1 MPAKVGLTL
10 ALAFALA
17 LAAVA
22 LAFDFKDRISTGEV
36 PQCEDIVPQN
46 LRGSAGDGQVTLTWS
61 APAEGLRRVQG
72 WSYEE
77 SQEEESQ
84 EEESQENAAT
94 ERGTGSAATSHVV
107 LGLTNDMAY
116 SFRVRAILESGQKG
130 CWSNAVEVTPVQP
143 ANVLEAMEEHQRQIA
158 ANTSKIAAEVAVGGA
173 LAKELGERGVAALE
187 ALAEAGKRDDLGI
200 PGAPRQLRG
209 LEDVSRSVDEA
220 GKAVAAGLADNGK
233 KLEALAE
240 SVDAMAAESTLLR
253 NDLSAS
259 VDGLSKSVDQAG
271 EAVAA
276 GLARLG
282 GNLGSPGPSTT
293 HLCDGEREVGSIHF
307 ARNSYSLAVDDE
319 NLGKIAGRL
328 QTLAKGSSV
337 LVVGYASAVGFAV
350 HNLHLSELRALCT
363 VRCLGAQLG
372 DQQRLA
378 FREIAEGEALEGSNL
393 EGNSGESRRVDV
405 FACPETATDLPPPSD
420 ATTWFESATV
430 DCGCSTDETAAPSTV
445 SV

>member
-22 LAFDFKDRISTGEV
+22 LVFDFKDRISTGEV
-36 PQCEDIVPQN
+36 PQCEDVVPQN
-46 LRGSAGDGQVTLTWS
+46 LKGSAGDGQVTLKWS
-61 APAEGLRRVQG
+61 APAEGLRRVKG

-77 SQEEESQ
+77 FQEEESQ
-84 EEESQENAAT
+84 EEESQEDTAT
-94 ERGTGSAATSHVV
+94 EHGTGSTATSHVV

-143 ANVLEAMEEHQRQIA
+143 ANVLEAMEEHQRKIA
-158 ANTSKIAAEVAVGGA
+158 ANTSKIAAKVAVGGA

-187 ALAEAGKRDDLGI
+187 ALAKIGKRDDREI
-200 PGAPRQLRG
+200 DDAPRRPRG
-209 LEDVSRSVDEA
+209 LDDVSKRIEEA
-220 GKAVAAGLADNGK
+220 GQAIADGLADNGE
-233 KLEALAE
+233 KLEALSKSA
-240 SVDAMAAESTLLR
+240 SVMAAESTMLR
-253 NDLSAS
+253 NGLSAS
-259 VDGLSKSVDQAG
+259 LDGLSESVDKAG
-271 EAVAA
+271 EAVAD
-276 GLARLG
+276 GLARIEKK
-282 GNLGSPGPSTT
+282 LGSPGPITT

-307 ARNSYSLAVDDE
+307 ARNSYSLADDDE

-363 VRCLGAQLG
+363 ARCLGAELG
-372 DQQRLA
+372 DQQGLA

-405 FACPETATDLPPPSD
+405 FACPETATDMPPPSD
-420 ATTWFESATV
+420 GRTWFESATV
-430 DCGCSTDETAAPSTV
+430 DCGCSTYEPAASITD
-445 SV
+445 